1 MELDPETCWRAHRS
15 RDPRFDGRFFTA
27 VTSTGVYCR
36 PVCPAPTPRRA
47 NVRFYACAA
56 AAEAAGFRPCLRCR
70 PETAPGTPA
79 WQGTPATVARAL
91 RLIEQGA
98 LDAEGAG
105 LESLA
110 ARLGVGG
117 RHLRRLFERHL
128 GASPLAVAQTRR
140 VRFAKQL
147 VDQTELPLTQIAFAA
162 GFGSVRRF
170 NAAMRATYG
179 RPPGQLRRTRWG
191 AGDGRGTREER
202 AARPRPAAPA
212 PAPADGLAGLELR
225 LPLREPY
232 DWDGLLAFLGPR
244 AVPGLERVDGGT
256 YRRAAALPGPDGRLL
271 AGVIAV
277 RRAPRGGA
285 LLLAVPPALAGA
297 LLPLAARA
305 RALFDLDADPAAIA
319 ERLAADPRLAPLVC
333 ARPGLRVPGA
343 WEPWELAA
351 RAVLGQQVSVK
362 GATTLAGRLAAA
374 LGAPLPGADGWRLFP
389 SPAAVARA
397 DLSRLGVPRARAA
410 ALRTLAAA
418 VRDGA
423 VDLAAPG
430 GADAARAALR
440 ALPGIGA
447 WTAEYVAL
455 RALGDPDAWPDGDLG
470 LRRAVAR
477 LAGGPAPTPRALRA
491 LAEAWRPWRAYAALH
506 LWTADSTPGTAR
518 SAPSRR
524 SRAAGA
530 REARGAPRRN
540 RARRKEERR

>member
-1 MELDPETCWRAHRS
+1 MELDTETCWRAHLS

-91 RLIEQGA
+91 RLIERGA
-98 LDAEGAG
+98 LDAEGADV
-105 LESLA
+105 ESLA
-110 ARLGVGG
+110 TRLGVGG
-117 RHLRRLFERHL
+117 RHLRRLFARHL

-179 RPPGQLRRTRWG
+179 RPPGELRRARRG
-191 AGDGRGTREER
+191 AGEESR
-202 AARPRPAAPA
+202 RTAGAAPRRPAPETGAA
-212 PAPADGLAGLELR
+212 ALELR

-232 DWDGLLAFLGPR
+232 DWDGVLAFLGPR
-244 AVPGLERVDGGT
+244 AVPGLERVDGGA
-256 YRRAAALPGPDGRLL
+256 YRRAAALPGPDGRPL
-271 AGVIAV
+271 AGVIEV

-297 LLPLAARA
+297 LLPLAART

-319 ERLAADPRLAPLVC
+319 ERLAADPLLAPLVR

-362 GATTLAGRLAAA
+362 GATTLAGRLTAA

-389 SPAAVARA
+389 SPAAVAKA

-477 LAGGPAPTPRALRA
+477 LAGGPPPTPRVLRA
-491 LAEAWRPWRAYAALH
+491 LAEAWRPWRAYATLH
-506 LWTADSTPGTAR
+506 LWTAEAAR
-518 SAPSRR
+518 PP
-524 SRAAGA
+524 RAAGA
-530 REARGAPRRN
+530 HDARGVPRRS
-540 RARRKEERR
+540 RTRRKEERR

>member
-1 MELDPETCWRAHRS
+1 MARMELEPDICWRAHRS

-70 PETAPGTPA
+70 PEAAPGTPA

-98 LDAEGAG
+98 LDAEGADV
-105 LESLA
+105 ESLA

-117 RHLRRLFERHL
+117 RHLRRLFARHL

-179 RPPGQLRRTRWG
+179 RAPGQLRRARRGSGEEPRRTAGASPRRPAPDAG
-191 AGDGRGTREER
+191 AG
-202 AARPRPAAPA
+202 AAAA
-212 PAPADGLAGLELR
+212 LELR

-232 DWDGLLAFLGPR
+232 DWDGMLAFLGPR

-256 YRRAAALPGPDGRLL
+256 YRRAAALPGPDGRPL
-271 AGVIAV
+271 AGVIEV

-297 LLPLAARA
+297 LLPLATRA

-319 ERLAADPRLAPLVC
+319 ERLAADPLLAPLVR

-362 GATTLAGRLAAA
+362 SATTLAGRLAAA

-389 SPAAVARA
+389 SPAAVATA

-410 ALRTLAAA
+410 ALRTLAVA

-430 GADAARAALR
+430 GAGAARAALR

-455 RALGDPDAWPDGDLG
+455 RALGDPDAWPEGDLG

-477 LAGGPAPTPRALRA
+477 LAGGPAPTLRA
-491 LAEAWRPWRAYAALH
+491 VRARAEAWRPWRAYATLH
-506 LWTADSTPGTAR
+506 LWTAEAAR
-518 SAPSRR
+518 PP
-524 SRAAGA
+524 RAAGA
-530 REARGAPRRN
+530 HDARGVPRRS